1 MYLYNID
8 IINLILYG
16 NPMIIYD
23 VEKANKLKI
32 DRDIDINEII
42 EIITQKKYIKIMK
55 NPKRKGQ
62 QIFIIFY
69 KNYIHVV
76 PFVIDDAEN
85 VVVKTV
91 FPSRYFHKI
100 YKEKMK

>member
-1 MYLYNID
+1 
-8 IINLILYG
+8 
-16 NPMIIYD
+16 
-23 VEKANKLKI
+23 
-32 DRDIDINEII
+32 
-42 EIITQKKYIKIMK
+42 MK

-69 KNYIHVV
+69 KDYIHVV
-76 PFVIDDAEN
+76 PFVIDDVEN

-91 FPSRYFHKI
+91 FPSRSFHKI